1 MAITVKYLEDLAVE
15 KEDEEKIFAER
26 SKEIEADK
34 AKREKLE
41 TELKEKKESLD
52 NLSKE
57 FEDLKSSNASAEEY
71 KTKYEALVADNEA
84 KAKQAEADRILAEKT
99 ENINKRF
106 EAVVGEKKFSHNA
119 IKADYLKKFGEAL
132 ELEENKSLS
141 DEQVF
146 HNLIKDDKNA
156 FEGVTAVKLAGG
168 RPTGTG
174 NGYSSVKEI
183 MNSDMTREQKRQ
195 AIAENIAKG
204 NIDNGS
210 RS

>member
-1 MAITVKYLEDLAVE
+1 MAITVKYLEDLGVE
-15 KEDEEKIFAER
+15 KEISEKIFAER

-168 RPTGTG
+168 RPTGSG
-174 NGYSSVKEI
+174 NNFSSVKDI

-204 NIDNGS
+204 NIE
-210 RS
+210 

>member
-1 MAITVKYLEDLAVE
+1 MAITVKYLEDLGVE
-15 KEDEEKIFAER
+15 KEVAEKIFAER

-106 EAVVGEKKFSHNA
+106 DAVVGEKKFSHNA
-119 IKADYLKKFGEAL
+119 IKADYLKKFGEAI

-146 HNLIKDDKNA
+146 HNLIKDDATA
-156 FEGVTAVKLAGG
+156 FTGVTAVKLAGG
-168 RPTGTG
+168 RPSGTSG
-174 NGYSSVKEI
+174 KTRDEI
-183 MNSDMTREQKRQ
+183 MAIKDGNTRR
-195 AIAENIAKG
+195 AEMLANAHLFPELNK
-204 NIDNGS
+204 
-210 RS
+210 

>member
-1 MAITVKYLEDLAVE
+1 MAITVKYLEDLGVE
-15 KEDEEKIFAER
+15 KEVAEKIFAER

-41 TELKEKKESLD
+41 TELKEKTESLD

-146 HNLIKDDKNA
+146 HNLIKDDATA
-156 FEGVTAVKLAGG
+156 FTGVTAVKLQGG
-168 RPTGTG
+168 TPQG
-174 NGYSSVKEI
+174 NGTKYTSKADI
-183 MNSDMTREQKRQ
+183 MAIKDRTERRN
-195 AIAENIAKG
+195 AIAQNLELFGKG
-204 NIDNGS
+204 E
-210 RS
+210 

>member
-1 MAITVKYLEDLAVE
+1 MAITVKYLEDLGVE
-15 KEDEEKIFAER
+15 KEVAEKIFAER

-146 HNLIKDDKNA
+146 HNLVKDDKNA

-168 RPTGTG
+168 RPTGI
-174 NGYSSVKEI
+174 NGASKYSSREEI
-183 MNSDMTREQKRQ
+183 NAIKDASTRQ
-195 AIAENIAKG
+195 AEMLAHPHLFPEIKV
-204 NIDNGS
+204 
-210 RS
+210 

>member
-1 MAITVKYLEDLAVE
+1 MAITVKYLEDLGVE
-15 KEDEEKIFAER
+15 KEVAEKIFAER

-41 TELKEKKESLD
+41 TELKEKKESLGT
-52 NLSKE
+52 LSKE

-71 KTKYEALVADNEA
+71 TSKYEALVADNEA

-168 RPTGTG
+168 RPSGTSG
-174 NGYSSVKEI
+174 KTRDEI
-183 MNSDMTREQKRQ
+183 MAIKDGNTRR
-195 AIAENIAKG
+195 AEMLANAHLFPELNK
-204 NIDNGS
+204 
-210 RS
+210 

>member
-1 MAITVKYLEDLAVE
+1 MSITVKYLEDLGVE
-15 KEDEEKIFAER
+15 KEVAEKIFAER

-168 RPTGTG
+168 RPSGTSG
-174 NGYSSVKEI
+174 KTRDEI
-183 MNSDMTREQKRQ
+183 MSIKDGNTRR
-195 AIAENIAKG
+195 AEMLANAHLFPELNK
-204 NIDNGS
+204 
-210 RS
+210 

>member
-1 MAITVKYLEDLAVE
+1 MAITVKYLEDLGVE
-15 KEDEEKIFAER
+15 KEVAEKIFAER

-119 IKADYLKKFGEAL
+119 IKADYLKKFGEAI

-183 MNSDMTREQKRQ
+183 MSSDMTREQKRQ

>member
-1 MAITVKYLEDLAVE
+1 MAITVKYLEDLGVE
-15 KEDEEKIFAER
+15 KEVAEKIFAER

-146 HNLIKDDKNA
+146 YNLIKDDKNA

-168 RPTGTG
+168 RPTGTS

-183 MNSDMTREQKRQ
+183 MSSDMTREQKRQ

>member
-1 MAITVKYLEDLAVE
+1 MAITVKYLEDLGVE
-15 KEDEEKIFAER
+15 KEDAEKIFAER

-106 EAVVGEKKFSHNA
+106 EAVVGEKKFSHGA
-119 IKADYLKKFGEAL
+119 IKADYLKKFGEAI

>member
-1 MAITVKYLEDLAVE
+1 MAITVKYLEDLGVE
-15 KEDEEKIFAER
+15 KEVAEKIFTER

-106 EAVVGEKKFSHNA
+106 DAVVGEKKFSHNA

-168 RPTGTG
+168 RPTGSG
-174 NGYSSVKEI
+174 NNFSSVKDI

-204 NIDNGS
+204 NIE
-210 RS
+210 

>member
-1 MAITVKYLEDLAVE
+1 MAITVKYLEDLGVE
-15 KEDEEKIFAER
+15 KEVAEKIFAER

-84 KAKQAEADRILAEKT
+84 KAKQAEADRILAEKA

-119 IKADYLKKFGEAL
+119 IKADYLKKFGEAI

-168 RPTGTG
+168 RPSGTG

-204 NIDNGS
+204 NIE
-210 RS
+210 

>member
-1 MAITVKYLEDLAVE
+1 MAITVKYLEDLGVE
-15 KEDEEKIFAER
+15 KEVAEKIFAER

-156 FEGVTAVKLAGG
+156 FEGVTAVKLQGG
-168 RPTGTG
+168 RPAGTG

-195 AIAENIAKG
+195 AIAENLAKG
-204 NIDNGS
+204 NIE
-210 RS
+210 

>member
-1 MAITVKYLEDLAVE
+1 MAITVKYLEDLGVE
-15 KEDEEKIFAER
+15 KEVAEKIFAER

-41 TELKEKKESLD
+41 TELKEKKEGLD
-52 NLSKE
+52 TLSKE
-57 FEDLKSSNASAEEY
+57 FEELKSSNASAEEY

-183 MNSDMTREQKRQ
+183 MSSDMTREQKRQ

-210 RS
+210 RN

>member
-1 MAITVKYLEDLAVE
+1 MAITVKYLEDLGVE
-15 KEDEEKIFAER
+15 KEVAEKIFAER

-71 KTKYEALVADNEA
+71 KAKYEALVADNEA

-106 EAVVGEKKFSHNA
+106 EAVVGEKKFSHDA
-119 IKADYLKKFGEAL
+119 IKADYLKKFGEAI

-146 HNLIKDDKNA
+146 HNLIKDDANA
-156 FEGVTAVKLAGG
+156 FTGVTAVKLAGG
-168 RPTGTG
+168 TPQGTG
-174 NGYSSVKEI
+174 SNYDDATARAVMGLPPK
-183 MNSDMTREQKRQ
+183 N
-195 AIAENIAKG
+195 NIKG
-204 NIDNGS
+204 VI
-210 RS
+210 

>member
-1 MAITVKYLEDLAVE
+1 MAITVKYLEDLGVE
-15 KEDEEKIFAER
+15 KEVAEKIFAER

-146 HNLIKDDKNA
+146 HNLVKDDATA
-156 FEGVTAVKLAGG
+156 FTGVTAVKLAGG
-168 RPTGTG
+168 TPQG
-174 NGYSSVKEI
+174 
-183 MNSDMTREQKRQ
+183 
-195 AIAENIAKG
+195 
-204 NIDNGS
+204 IDSNYDDATARAVMGLPPLNK
-210 RS
+210 

>member
-1 MAITVKYLEDLAVE
+1 MAITVKYLEDLGVE
-15 KEDEEKIFAER
+15 KEVAEKIFAER

-156 FEGVTAVKLAGG
+156 FEGVTAVKLQGG
-168 RPTGTG
+168 KPLG
-174 NGYSSVKEI
+174 NGTKYTSKADI
-183 MNSDMTREQKRQ
+183 MAIKDRTERRN
-195 AIAENIAKG
+195 AIAQNLELFGKG
-204 NIDNGS
+204 E
-210 RS
+210 

>member
-1 MAITVKYLEDLAVE
+1 MAITVKYLEDLGVE
-15 KEDEEKIFAER
+15 KEVAEKIFAER

-52 NLSKE
+52 TLSKE

-183 MNSDMTREQKRQ
+183 MSSDMTREQKRQ

>member
-1 MAITVKYLEDLAVE
+1 MAITVKYLEDLGVE
-15 KEDEEKIFAER
+15 KEVAEKIFAER

-84 KAKQAEADRILAEKT
+84 KAKQAESDRILAEKT

-146 HNLIKDDKNA
+146 HNLIKDDATA
-156 FEGVTAVKLAGG
+156 FTGVTAVKLAGG
-168 RPTGTG
+168 RPSGTSG
-174 NGYSSVKEI
+174 KTRDEI
-183 MNSDMTREQKRQ
+183 MAIKDGNTRR
-195 AIAENIAKG
+195 AEMLANAHLFPELNK
-204 NIDNGS
+204 
-210 RS
+210 

>member
-1 MAITVKYLEDLAVE
+1 MAITVKYLEDLGVE
-15 KEDEEKIFAER
+15 KEVAEKIFAER

-41 TELKEKKESLD
+41 IEFKEKKESLD

-84 KAKQAEADRILAEKT
+84 KAKQSEADRILAEKT

-146 HNLIKDDKNA
+146 HNLIKDDATA
-156 FEGVTAVKLAGG
+156 FTGVTAVKLAGG
-168 RPTGTG
+168 TPQG
-174 NGYSSVKEI
+174 NGTKYTSKADI
-183 MNSDMTREQKRQ
+183 MAIKDRTERRN
-195 AIAENIAKG
+195 AIAQNLELFGKG
-204 NIDNGS
+204 E
-210 RS
+210 

>member
-1 MAITVKYLEDLAVE
+1 MAITVKYLEDLGVE
-15 KEDEEKIFAER
+15 KEVAEKIFAER

-106 EAVVGEKKFSHNA
+106 DAVVGEKKFSHNA

-146 HNLIKDDKNA
+146 HNLIKDDANA
-156 FEGVTAVKLAGG
+156 FTGVTAVKLQGG
-168 RPTGTG
+168 RPSGTSG
-174 NGYSSVKEI
+174 KTREEI
-183 MNSDMTREQKRQ
+183 MAIKDGSTRR
-195 AIAENIAKG
+195 AEMLANAHLFPELNK
-204 NIDNGS
+204 
-210 RS
+210 

>member
-1 MAITVKYLEDLAVE
+1 MAITVKYLEDLGVE
-15 KEDEEKIFAER
+15 KEVAEKIFAER

-84 KAKQAEADRILAEKT
+84 KEKQAEADRILAEKT

-106 EAVVGEKKFSHNA
+106 ETVVGEKKFSHDA
-119 IKADYLKKFGEAL
+119 IKADYLKKFGEAI

-146 HNLIKDDKNA
+146 HNLIKDDANA
-156 FEGVTAVKLAGG
+156 FTGVTAVRLAGG
-168 RPTGTG
+168 RPSGTSGKTRDAVVALKDG
-174 NGYSSVKEI
+174 N
-183 MNSDMTREQKRQ
+183 TRR
-195 AIAENIAKG
+195 AEMLANAHLFPELNK
-204 NIDNGS
+204 
-210 RS
+210 

>member
-1 MAITVKYLEDLAVE
+1 MAITVKYLEDLGVE
-15 KEDEEKIFAER
+15 KEVAEKIFAER

-41 TELKEKKESLD
+41 IELKEKKESLD

-168 RPTGTG
+168 RPTGSG
-174 NGYSSVKEI
+174 NNFSSVKDI

-204 NIDNGS
+204 NFE
-210 RS
+210 